1 MFLDE
6 DAEPGFLLSLQLNY
20 LKRIKLAY
28 QYYQLK
34 NGIRIIHRQIQ
45 GQISHCGLMVDTGSR
60 DELEIENGMAHFIE
74 HMIFKGTQKRK
85 AYHIMSRIEN
95 VGGELNAYTSKE
107 ETCIYASFLSPFY
120 DRSLEVFADVAFHSV
135 FPEKE
140 IEKEK
145 DVVLDEINSYQDNP
159 AELIFDDFEDLLFDG
174 HPLGRN
180 ILGDQTHVEA
190 FTRKDIFRFVK
201 RNYDTGKMVISS
213 VGQIDFGKLVD
224 LVRKYFEDIPENIKE
239 ILRPS
244 FDIYQPSRKVIQK
257 KSFLS
262 HCLTGNIAFPYSH
275 PQKMTL
281 LLLNNL
287 LGGPAM
293 NSRLNLGI
301 REKYGFA
308 YTIESTVQTY
318 SDTGFFGV
326 YLGTDEK
333 HIEKSL
339 DLVQREL
346 DKVRSQKL
354 GTLQLERAKQQFRG
368 QIAMNYEI
376 PLNEML
382 DVAKASLCEEQV
394 NDAESLFRIV
404 DTISAEDII
413 DVASKVFDPAKQ
425 STLIYNNC

>member
-1 MFLDE
+1 MFCCE
-6 DAEPGFLLSLQLNY
+6 TAEPGFLLSLQLNY
-20 LKRIKLAY
+20 LKGITLAY

-34 NGIRIIHRQIQ
+34 NGIRIIHRQIP

-60 DELEIENGMAHFIE
+60 DELEKENGIAHFIE

-95 VGGELNAYTSKE
+95 LGGELNAYTSKE
-107 ETCIYASFLSPFY
+107 ETCVYASFLSAYY
-120 DRSLEVFADVAFHSV
+120 DRSLETFADVAFHSV

-145 DVVLDEINSYQDNP
+145 DVVLDEINSYQDTP
-159 AELIFDDFEDLLFDG
+159 AELIFDDFENLLFDG

-180 ILGDQTHVEA
+180 ILGDQSHVET

-201 RNYDTGKMVISS
+201 RNYDTRKIVISS
-213 VGQIDFGKLVD
+213 VGQINFEKLVA
-224 LVRKYFEDIPENIKE
+224 LVRKYFEGISENKKE
-239 ILRPS
+239 VLRSS
-244 FDIYQPSRKVIQK
+244 FDDYLPTRKVIQK
-257 KSFLS
+257 KSYLS
-262 HCLTGNIAFPYSH
+262 HCLTGNIAFPFTH

-318 SDTGFFGV
+318 SDIGFFGV
-326 YLGTDEK
+326 YFGTDEK
-333 HIEKSL
+333 YIEKSL

-346 DKVRSQKL
+346 DKLRSQKL
-354 GTLQLERAKQQFRG
+354 GTLQLTRAKQQFKG

-376 PLNEML
+376 PMNEML
-382 DVAKASLCEEQV
+382 DIAKAFLCEEKV
-394 NDAESLFRIV
+394 NNAKALFRIV
-404 DTISAEDII
+404 DALTAEDIL
-413 DVASKVFDPAKQ
+413 DVASKVFDPAAQ
-425 STLIYNNC
+425 STLIYNNW

>member
-1 MFLDE
+1 M
-6 DAEPGFLLSLQLNY
+6 
-20 LKRIKLAY
+20 AY

-34 NGIRIIHRQIQ
+34 NGIRIVHRQIS

-60 DELEIENGMAHFIE
+60 DEQEQENGMAHFIE
-74 HMIFKGTQKRK
+74 HMIFKGTRKRK
-85 AYHIMSRIEN
+85 AYHIISRIEN

-120 DRSLEVFADVAFHSV
+120 ERSLEIFADVAFHSV

-159 AELIFDDFEDLLFDG
+159 AELIFDDFENLLFDG

-180 ILGDQTHVEA
+180 ILGDRSHVES
-190 FTRKDIFRFVK
+190 FTRKDIFRFVN
-201 RNYDTGKMVISS
+201 RNYDTRKMVISS
-213 VGQIDFGKLVD
+213 VGQIDFDALVR
-224 LVRKYFEDIPENIKE
+224 LVRKHFEDIPENKKE
-239 ILRPS
+239 VLRPS
-244 FDIYQPSRKVIQK
+244 FENYMPSRKVVQK
-257 KSFLS
+257 QSYLS
-262 HCLTGNIAFPYSH
+262 HCMTGNIAFPFHH
-275 PQKMTL
+275 PRKMTL

-333 HIEKSL
+333 HVEKSL
-339 DLVQREL
+339 ELVQQEL
-346 DKVRSQKL
+346 DKLRKQKL
-354 GTLQLERAKQQFRG
+354 GTLQLTRAKQQFKG
-368 QIAMNYEI
+368 QVAMNDEV

-382 DVAKASLCEEQV
+382 DVAKAFLYKDSV
-394 NDAESLFRIV
+394 NDSEKVFKLV
-404 DTISAEDII
+404 DAITSEDILE
-413 DVASKVFDPAKQ
+413 VASIIFDPVAQ
-425 STLIYNNC
+425 STLIYVNRED

>member
-1 MFLDE
+1 MK
-6 DAEPGFLLSLQLNY
+6 G
-20 LKRIKLAY
+20 KKLAY

-34 NGIRIIHRQIQ
+34 NGIRIIHRQIP

-60 DELEIENGMAHFIE
+60 DELEQENGMAHFIE
-74 HMIFKGTQKRK
+74 HMIFKGTRKRK
-85 AYHIMSRIEN
+85 AYHIISRIEN

-120 DRSLEVFADVAFHSV
+120 ERSLEIFADVAFHSV

-140 IEKEK
+140 IRKEK

-159 AELIFDDFEDLLFDG
+159 AELIFDDFENLIFDG

-180 ILGDQTHVEA
+180 ILGDRSHVES
-190 FTRKDIFRFVK
+190 FTRKDIFRFVN
-201 RNYDTGKMVISS
+201 RNYDTRKMVISS
-213 VGQIDFGKLVD
+213 VGQIDFETLVR
-224 LVRKYFEDIPENIKE
+224 LVRKHFEDIPENKKE
-239 ILRPS
+239 VLRPS
-244 FDIYQPSRKVIQK
+244 FESYMPARKVVQK
-257 KSFLS
+257 QSYLS
-262 HCLTGNIAFPYSH
+262 HCLTGNIAFPFNH
-275 PQKMTL
+275 PKKMTL

-333 HIEKSL
+333 HVERSL

-346 DKVRSQKL
+346 GKLRTRKL
-354 GTLQLERAKQQFRG
+354 GALQLASAKQQFKG
-368 QIAMNYEI
+368 QVAMNDEV

-382 DVAKASLCEEQV
+382 DVAKAFLYKDSV
-394 NDAESLFRIV
+394 NSSEKVFKLVDAI
-404 DTISAEDII
+404 TAEDIQE
-413 DVASKVFDPAKQ
+413 VASVIFDPEAQ
-425 STLIYNNC
+425 STLIYENREA

>member
-1 MFLDE
+1 M
-6 DAEPGFLLSLQLNY
+6 
-20 LKRIKLAY
+20 
-28 QYYQLK
+28 
-34 NGIRIIHRQIQ
+34 HRQIA

-60 DELEIENGMAHFIE
+60 DEQEQENGMAHFIE

-85 AYHIMSRIEN
+85 AYHIISRIEN

-107 ETCIYASFLSPFY
+107 ETCIYASFLSPYY
-120 DRSLEVFADVAFHSV
+120 DRSLEIFADVAFHST

-159 AELIFDDFEDLLFDG
+159 AELILDDFEDLLFDG

-180 ILGDQTHVEA
+180 ILGDQSHVEA
-190 FTRKDIFRFVK
+190 FTKKDIFRFIK
-201 RNYDTGKMVISS
+201 RNYDTRKMVISS
-213 VGQIDFGKLVD
+213 VGQIDFEKLVR
-224 LVRKYFEDIPENIKE
+224 LVRKYFEDIPENKKE
-239 ILRPS
+239 VIRPA
-244 FDIYQPSRKVIQK
+244 FENYTPSRKVIQK
-257 KSFLS
+257 QSYLS
-262 HCLTGNIAFPYSH
+262 HCLTGNIAFSINH
-275 PQKMTL
+275 PQKMSL

-326 YLGTDEK
+326 YLGTDAK
-333 HIEKSL
+333 HVDKSL
-339 DLVQREL
+339 VLVKLEL
-346 DKVRSQKL
+346 DKLRKQKL
-354 GTLQLERAKQQFRG
+354 GTLQLTRAKQQFKG
-368 QIAMNYEI
+368 QIALNDEL

-382 DVAKASLCEEQV
+382 EVAKAFLYKESV
-394 NDAESLFRIV
+394 NDSETIFRLI
-404 DTISAEDII
+404 DAITAEDILE
-413 DVASKVFDPAKQ
+413 VASVVFEPSSQ
-425 STLIYNNC
+425 STLIYNNK

>member
-1 MFLDE
+1 M
-6 DAEPGFLLSLQLNY
+6 
-20 LKRIKLAY
+20 AY

-34 NGIRIIHRQIQ
+34 NGIRIVHRQIA

-60 DELEIENGMAHFIE
+60 DEQEQENGMAHFIE

-85 AYHIMSRIEN
+85 AYHIISRIEN

-107 ETCIYASFLSPFY
+107 ETCIYASFLSPYY
-120 DRSLEVFADVAFHSV
+120 DRSLEIFADVAFHST

-159 AELIFDDFEDLLFDG
+159 AELILDDFEDLLFDG

-180 ILGDQTHVEA
+180 ILGDQSHVEA
-190 FTRKDIFRFVK
+190 FTKKDIFRFIK
-201 RNYDTGKMVISS
+201 RNYDTRKMVISS
-213 VGQIDFGKLVD
+213 VGQIDFEKLVR
-224 LVRKYFEDIPENIKE
+224 LVRKYFEDIPENKKE
-239 ILRPS
+239 VIRPA
-244 FDIYQPSRKVIQK
+244 FENYTPSRKVIQK
-257 KSFLS
+257 QSYLS
-262 HCLTGNIAFPYSH
+262 HCLTGNIAFSINH
-275 PQKMTL
+275 PQKMSL

-326 YLGTDEK
+326 YLGTDAK
-333 HIEKSL
+333 HVDKSL
-339 DLVQREL
+339 VLVKLEL
-346 DKVRSQKL
+346 DKLRKQKL
-354 GTLQLERAKQQFRG
+354 GTLQLTRAKQQFKG
-368 QIAMNYEI
+368 QIALNDEL

-382 DVAKASLCEEQV
+382 EVAKAFLYKESV
-394 NDAESLFRIV
+394 NDSETIFRLI
-404 DTISAEDII
+404 DAITAEDILE
-413 DVASKVFDPAKQ
+413 VASVVFEPSSQ
-425 STLIYNNC
+425 STLIYNNK